1 MMQKSFTEKK
11 LSLGNAF
18 KFHPCKSHRSSSNS
32 FCNYSSAASS
42 NCDSEYDS
50 GFHYDSE
57 DADTSLLVGQAL
69 QYCEATRGQKK
80 KQFNNAEE
88 RLQFR
93 QQYESKKKTELCRN
107 FEMYGSCKF
116 GDTCSY
122 AHGAHQLQKKT
133 HLPSNFMTKLCTQF
147 HRDGTCQYGERCQ
160 FLHSVYDLKT
170 ELTYAQALKEG
181 ARLTQQRNTQ
191 ISGDSMADCLWANL
205 KTGDGCGAPKK
216 PRLAC
221 FEQIYNKDCLQEN
234 IRQIE
239 QEDAEE
245 RASKAPVQAPVPMNN
260 FNNFQQPMM
269 MKLNSYSQNMNYG
282 Y

>member
-1 MMQKSFTEKK
+1 MQKTFSDQK
-11 LSLGNAF
+11 LSLANAF
-18 KFHPCKSHRSSSNS
+18 SFTPSKSNSSRCGSANGFSSNYS
-32 FCNYSSAASS
+32 NYSSACTST
-42 NCDSEYDS
+42 YDNDHDNS
-50 GFHYDSE
+50 FNYDSE
-57 DADTSLLVGQAL
+57 DADANLLVGQAL
-69 QYCEATRGQKK
+69 QYCEATRGGKK

-88 RLQFR
+88 RFQFR

-160 FLHSVYDLKT
+160 FLHSVYDLKS

-221 FEQIYNKDCLQEN
+221 FEQIYNKDNLHEN
-234 IRQIE
+234 LRQIE
-239 QEDAEE
+239 EEDNA
-245 RASKAPVQAPVPMNN
+245 AKIAAAPAPVQVPVDM
-260 FNNFQQPMM
+260 
-269 MKLNSYSQNMNYG
+269 LN
-282 Y
+282 